1 MRGVFDTDGFVAW
14 GDSLTRSSGSSGS
27 THTYPYLLAVAS
39 HHYVENCGVGG
50 ETSTQIKARMLAD
63 TAKHTYPTI
72 IWAGRNNYTSQ
83 ATVEADIAAMV
94 ASLGHTR
101 YLVLSVLNQDSALE
115 YSGES
120 EYAKIAALNAALS
133 ATYGAR
139 YVDVRSYLVSL
150 YNPLDAQDV
159 IDHGHDVPPTSLRSD
174 AVHLNDAGYLAVA
187 NKVYESVS
195 ILEGN

>member
-1 MRGVFDTDGFVAW
+1 MAW
-14 GDSLTRSSGSSGS
+14 GDSLTRGSGSSGS
-27 THTYPYLLAVAS
+27 THTYPYLLAAVS
-39 HHYVENCGVGG
+39 RHYVDNYGVGG
-50 ETSTQIKARMLAD
+50 ETSTQIKTRMLAD
-63 TAKHTYPTI
+63 TAKHIYPTI

-94 ASLGHTR
+94 AALGHTR
-101 YLVLSVLNQDSALE
+101 YLVLSVLNQDTALE
-115 YSGES
+115 YSGGS

-174 AVHLNDAGYLAVA
+174 GLHLNDAGYQAVA
-187 NKVYESVS
+187 DKVFQSVS
-195 ILEGN
+195 LLAP